1 MSRVS
6 VKLLFVTIYNSC
18 SLCKLLSNWYQNTPR
33 HQWWYPS
40 VWCWYWNVVTC
51 DSVTVW
57 QCDSVT
63 ASRSMSVLSVGT
75 TTVTALSETIWP
87 RRSRMWEC
95 ARLQMTDSTVYAA
108 QWKTSVDVSLNPHS
122 FSQCRTFQC
131 WSQPL
136 RKLLIVFWC
145 DRCLVM
151 AVMMVQW

>member
-1 MSRVS
+1 MGLVCTPLMSRVS

-63 ASRSMSVLSVGT
+63 VWQPHGQCQSPVLAPPQWQLSVKQSDRDGAECENVPDCRWQ
-75 TTVTALSETIWP
+75 TVQSMLHSGKPALMSLWTPIVSHNAE
-87 RRSRMWEC
+87 RFNVGLNLWENC
-95 ARLQMTDSTVYAA
+95 
-108 QWKTSVDVSLNPHS
+108 
-122 FSQCRTFQC
+122 
-131 WSQPL
+131 
-136 RKLLIVFWC
+136 
-145 DRCLVM
+145 
-151 AVMMVQW
+151 